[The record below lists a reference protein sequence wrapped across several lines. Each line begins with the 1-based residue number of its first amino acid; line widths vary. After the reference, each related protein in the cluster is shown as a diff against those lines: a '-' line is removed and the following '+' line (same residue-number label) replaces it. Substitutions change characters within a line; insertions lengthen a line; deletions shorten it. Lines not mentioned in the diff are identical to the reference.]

1 MQTPKMLLP
10 ILVFI
15 SSTAC
20 AQTAGGDGL
29 TAAPRWQGRVVLGT
43 APSLNA
49 LGNATS
55 AGEKWAGASIAN
67 GGATVRSLSV
77 LGDYYFGGRL
87 SSSTALDTPGDLLGG
102 GFRATSGLLLGP
114 RSGTYA
120 LPNVFGY
127 SRPFSVDLRSA
138 FLPSAD
144 SAATESNAVPY
155 LGVGYTGISVKGGWG
170 FSADVGV
177 MALNPGSAVK
187 LGRVVG
193 GGQSLDDVLR
203 AMRVSPLL
211 QLGVSY
217 SF

>member
-10 ILVFI
+10 ILVFL
-15 SSTAC
+15 SSAAC
-20 AQTAGGDGL
+20 AQAAEGDGL

-43 APSLNA
+43 APSSNA

-55 AGEKWAGASIAN
+55 TVEKWTGSSVVN
-67 GGATVRSLSV
+67 GSSTVRSLSV
-77 LGDYYFGGRL
+77 LGDYYFSSRL
-87 SSSTALDTPGDLLGG
+87 GSSAPLDTTGNVLEG

-114 RSGTYA
+114 RSGTYP
-120 LPNVFGY
+120 LLNVVGY

-144 SAATESNAVPY
+144 SAAPENNAVPY
-155 LGVGYTGISVKGGWG
+155 LGLGYTGVSVKGSWG
-170 FSADVGV
+170 FSADVGM